1 MNLLHLGRPGI
12 FVKSSRI
19 SNAVKKVL
27 LHSCCQNSGQL
38 KDRTPQFKTF
48 EPKTHFHPPLKTSKD
63 FKVTLEV

>member
-48 EPKTHFHPPLKTSKD
+48 SNQKRIFTLLRNLKGFQGES
-63 FKVTLEV
+63 